1 MLKNKKLVIAVVTAL
16 LLIIAVAGAYVFVS
30 SALNQEMAVKRSQL
44 IKVTKGQT
52 LNQLCAKLESKKIVS
67 NCLAVKLYAKI
78 SDSYSGIK
86 SGTYELNANQSFS
99 DFLTKVVNGDVKQYS
114 FTIIEGENLY
124 QVLDKLDGA
133 VSLNNDLFGLSHKK
147 VAESLNL
154 SHPSAEGW
162 LYPETYR
169 YPADSKASELLKR
182 AVAKQQQMLQQEWQ
196 SKQEEL
202 PLNSAYKAL
211 ILASIIEKESS
222 VAGERDKISSVFHN
236 RLNDKMRLQT
246 DPTTIYG
253 VWEEYKGDITREHL
267 RQKNAYN
274 TYRIDGLPPTPIA
287 NPSLASLRAAL
298 HPAKTD
304 YFYFVASGEGDH
316 IFSKTLEQH
325 NRALRNYLRKQRLN
339 KLKEKNG

>member
-1 MLKNKKLVIAVVTAL
+1 MLKNKKLVIAVVVL
-16 LLIIAVAGAYVFVS
+16 LLTILAAAGSYVFIS
-30 SALNQEMAVKRSQL
+30 SALSQNIKAKSAQL
-44 IKVTKGQT
+44 IVVPKGQT
-52 LNQLCAKLESKKIVS
+52 VNQLCRKLEKKGLVT
-67 NCLAVKLYAKI
+67 NCLGLKLYSKMSAK
-78 SDSYSGIK
+78 YSGIK
-86 SGTYELNANQSFS
+86 SGTYELTPKQEFQA
-99 DFLTKVVNGDVKQYS
+99 FLTKVVNGDVKQYR

-124 QVLDKLDGA
+124 QVLDKLQQA
-133 VSLNNDLFGLSHKK
+133 TSLNNDLLGLSHKK
-147 VAESLNL
+147 VAEALDL
-154 SHPSAEGW
+154 TYASAEGW
-162 LYPETYR
+162 LYPETYN
-169 YPADSKASELLKR
+169 YPAGSSASNLLKR
-182 AVAKQQQMLQQEWQ
+182 AVVKQQQMLQQEWQ
-196 SKQEEL
+196 SKQEDL
-202 PLNSAYKAL
+202 PLKSPYEAL

-222 VAGERDKISSVFHN
+222 VAGERDKIASVFHN

-253 VWEEYKGDITREHL
+253 VWEEYKGDITRAHL

-287 NPSLASLRAAL
+287 NPSVASLRAAL
-298 HPAKTD
+298 NPATTD